1 MTLDGTHFLQS
12 NKLLLMRFNVN
23 LLYAAAL
30 PLFYLAYQMNMN
42 FTKSTVQFFG
52 FAENKETEL
61 SHDQPVLISS
71 IKVMPGQAVR
81 KGDVLIEMERHTI
94 DVKIH
99 SATQDKALIGAQRAT
114 ERTHLR
120 RRIEQLQ
127 AQKATKKA
135 AIQAKINE
143 LQATIAF
150 NQGLLS
156 ELKSIQGADVK
167 SQSDPNVVKI
177 EALKAQL
184 ATEVHPIDVQIAQLQ
199 TELAENKLADQ
210 INKQKIDHAIDYLK
224 DEQERLLVRAPAD
237 GIVGNILCKEGENIS
252 AFQPLI
258 NFYEPN
264 PTVVRGYVHESAILR
279 IREGDSMVVNS
290 SLNAEYR
297 VSGKI
302 IGLGSRIV
310 EIPERLRKVPEIKTY
325 GREVLIS
332 IPNRNPFLQKEKVML
347 HAITEDAEMLFS
359 SVANMIFSSREL
371 THNSSGTVI
380 NK

>member
-1 MTLDGTHFLQS
+1 
-12 NKLLLMRFNVN
+12 MRINVN

-30 PLFYLAYQMNMN
+30 PLFYLVYQMNMN

-81 KGDVLIEMERHTI
+81 KGEILIEMERHTI

-99 SATQDKALIGAQRAT
+99 SATQDKELIGAQRAS
-114 ERTHLR
+114 ERTQLR
-120 RRIEQLQ
+120 RHIEQLQ
-127 AQKATKKA
+127 AQKAAKQA
-135 AIQAKINE
+135 AIQAEIDE

-156 ELKSIQGADVK
+156 ELKSIEGAGVK
-167 SQSDPNVVKI
+167 GKNDPNMIKI
-177 EALKAQL
+177 KALQVQL

-199 TELAENKLADQ
+199 TELAENKRADQ
-210 INKQKIDHAIDYLK
+210 INRQKIDHEIDYLK

-290 SLNAEYR
+290 SLNPEYR
-297 VSGKI
+297 VSGKV

-332 IPNRNPFLQKEKVML
+332 IPSRNPFLQKEKVML
-347 HAITEDAEMLFS
+347 NAAMHEAQMLFS
-359 SVANMIFSSREL
+359 NVANFLYPSREL
-371 THNSSGTVI
+371 THNSSGETI